1 MAITITA
8 SLVKELRDKTGVGM
22 MECKGALKETEGDIP
37 AAIQLLRERGLSKAK
52 KKADRETSEGRV
64 IVHVDADAAVI
75 LELNCETDFVANND
89 NFIQLGQ
96 TIAKHILDGGLASG
110 DDVTTLS
117 INGSTLDETLSDA
130 ILQLGENIHVGSFNV
145 LRSDAYYASYAHNN
159 GKIGVIVSLTGAIDT
174 DLGRDIAMQVAAM
187 RPLSVRSEDVS
198 SEDIQSEMD
207 ILRKQAIS
215 EGKPEAVV
223 EKIVQGRISKFY
235 KENCLLD
242 QAFVKDPS
250 KTIQS
255 LLPGDVTVS
264 AFVRLSL
271 VD

>member
-1 MAITITA
+1 M
-8 SLVKELRDKTGVGM
+8 
-22 MECKGALKETEGDIP
+22 
-37 AAIQLLRERGLSKAK
+37 
-52 KKADRETSEGRV
+52 
-64 IVHVDADAAVI
+64 
-75 LELNCETDFVANND
+75 
-89 NFIQLGQ
+89 
-96 TIAKHILDGGLASG
+96 
-110 DDVTTLS
+110 
-117 INGSTLDETLSDA
+117 
-130 ILQLGENIHVGSFNV
+130 
-145 LRSDAYYASYAHNN
+145 
-159 GKIGVIVSLTGAIDT
+159 TGAIDT

-255 LLPGDVTVS
+255 LLPSNVTVS